1 VPGQGRLGDK
11 ASVPLDA
18 HGCPACPHPAIGP
31 AIQGSPDVN
40 VNKRPAL
47 RVDDVG
53 IHMAC
58 CGTST
63 WIATQGSL
71 TVFINGKGA
80 HRMGDQN
87 RHCGGMGQLVEGSP
101 NVIVGETG
109 GGGGSGGGGRSTAGR
124 GGGGGS
130 GGGGGGTGG
139 SGGSGGGGG
148 GSGDGTGDG
157 RGGAVAPLGVEGG
170 APVETTPIDVHA
182 IEIAIITAQGTPRG
196 DVDFEL
202 RLPDGSTRGGKT
214 GADGVIR
221 FENLPASGTA
231 HLVLAAFDDEHG
243 TTTGARTPGAVQYR
257 AGGVDAQVGARTM
270 VELQPLVY
278 RGRLLGAHFDHDK
291 TFLLPPALE
300 SITLLVRFYN
310 EHPGAKV
317 LLSGHADTVGK
328 KSYNIGLSE
337 ERARAIGAFLTDNV
351 DGWIRYYKGGI
362 SHGQIWGATEDRYM
376 LSSITASNGE
386 PFFRAGDSNSV
397 ALLRYQKERDLAAKT
412 GTATEETRRS
422 LIADY
427 MARDGTSLPAGT
439 PVSAHGCG
447 ENHPIDDTGDNVDEL
462 DNRRVEIFLFEDAID
477 PPVPKGCAPAC
488 SEYPQWVERS
498 VQTVDFTHAAGVFDG
513 FAFEDQGGTRIPVA
527 GVTVHL
533 SGGSSTTATT
543 DADGRVR
550 VDNLVP
556 GPYSVTATKDG
567 YSDLMVDTVVSD
579 AGGTTDLPM
588 VAVAELRIVL
598 VGIDGDARANMA
610 YTLEIDGT
618 EFKGMTDGAGLLQ
631 HRIPKTSKFGTLTYN
646 IRCSR
651 PRHSGRCPSAPT
663 SSSSRIS
670 SSSSCT
676 ARRAARAATRPTWG
690 SRSAW
695 RWQRSRPA
703 PAGSTCGSSQ
713 RRIRRGPRTQ
723 RWPATW

>member
-47 RVDDVG
+47 RVDDTG

-58 CGTST
+58 CGTNT
-63 WIATQGSL
+63 WTATQGSL
-71 TVFINGKGA
+71 TVFINGKAA

-87 RHCGGMGQLVEGSP
+87 RHCGGLGQLVEGSP

-109 GGGGSGGGGRSTAGR
+109 GGGGGSGGGGRSGAGR
-124 GGGGGS
+124 GGGGGGGAS
-130 GGGGGGTGG
+130 GGGGGAGAGGSSESGDARGAGPG
-139 SGGSGGGGG
+139 SGGS
-148 GSGDGTGDG
+148 
-157 RGGAVAPLGVEGG
+157 AVAPPGVVGG
-170 APVETTPIDVHA
+170 GVETTPIDEHA

-202 RLPDGSTRGGKT
+202 RLPDGSTRGGTT

-221 FENLPASGTA
+221 FENLPETGTA

-257 AGGVDAQVGARTM
+257 AGGVDALVGARTK

-278 RGRLLGAHFDHDK
+278 RGRLLGAHFDHNK

-351 DGWIRYYKGGI
+351 DGWIRYYRAGI
-362 SHGQIWGATEDRYM
+362 SHGQIWGTTEDRYM
-376 LSSITASNGE
+376 LSSITASDGQ
-386 PFFRAGDSNSV
+386 PFFRAGDTSNSV
-397 ALLRYQKERDLAAKT
+397 ALLRYQNERDLAAKT

-447 ENHPIDDTGDNVDEL
+447 ENHPINDNGDNVHDL

-477 PPVPKGCAPAC
+477 PPVPKGCTPAC
-488 SEYPQWVERS
+488 NEYPQWVERS
-498 VQTVDFTHAAGVFDG
+498 VQTVDFTHAAGVFNG
-513 FAFEDQGGTRIPVA
+513 FAFEDQGGTRVPVG

-543 DADGRVR
+543 DADGRIH

-567 YSDLMVDTVVSD
+567 YFDLMVDTIVSED
-579 AGGTTDLPM
+579 GGTTDLPM
-588 VAVAELRIVL
+588 VAAAELRIVL
-598 VGIDGDARANMA
+598 VGIDGDPRANMA
-610 YTLEIDGT
+610 YTLEIDGA
-618 EFKGMTDGAGLLQ
+618 ELKGTTDGTGLLQ
-631 HRIPKTSKFGTLTYN
+631 HRIPKASKFGTLTYN
-646 IRCSR
+646 NTVRVLAIRALD
-651 PRHSGRCPSAPT
+651 PPST
-663 SSSSRIS
+663 
-670 SSSSCT
+670 
-676 ARRAARAATRPTWG
+676 
-690 SRSAW
+690 
-695 RWQRSRPA
+695 
-703 PAGSTCGSSQ
+703 PAGAQPRLSDLGFGAGDAQPAVLDARTEDAIARFQQ
-713 RRIRRGPRTQ
+713 RKQLQVTGKLD
-723 RWPATW
+723 PATVAKLKETYGS